1 MRVRPLS
8 RPEAMAFLTTRLRQ
22 VRAAERLAAERGE
35 LADVERERLGA
46 TAVAGRRRVHAGE
59 GRVYLVD
66 TVFLVEAPDRAS
78 LRERLELLRLE
89 ARGADIDLEPATFR
103 LADAWSAVLPGPAPR
118 PIAERNL
125 DSASLAASLLHA
137 ASDLYEPSGHLYGIA
152 RRTEAPIVLDRFGH
166 ASHNAIVLG
175 QTGTGKTMFT
185 GAEMGR
191 CFLRG
196 IRVLAVDPLGDY
208 RRLTGELGGT
218 YLELGAGAGL
228 NPFALTG
235 ATGDVGLTAKL
246 SRLTRLVAAMVGGL
260 SRDERP
266 VLDRALRA
274 VYQEAG
280 IGPDPATHDRTP
292 PTIADLAT
300 RIEAEPGGRALAGR
314 LERWASGSLAQLF
327 AAEGAPPLD
336 RRMLVIGLAA
346 ISDPEVRSVA
356 QLAALGV
363 LWDAVRRDL
372 ERKLVVVDEAWKVMR
387 QPSGAEF
394 VEELARS
401 ARHYHAGLQLAT
413 QDIVEFLRSDFGEPI
428 VKQCDIRVLFGQ
440 TPEGADAL
448 ARYFDLTA
456 AERRL
461 AAPRPPRRGPPLRR
475 AQPHRLRGGRRRA
488 RVRRAHHPSGRPGR
502 SLPSDEVCT
511 PRYRVRR
518 GCGCGCA
525 VALVVLL
532 ILTGSV
538 AVLVGNWAAL
548 AAPAIADAPP
558 AVADIPA
565 DYLVLY
571 EEAGARFGLDWPV
584 LAAVGKVETNH
595 GRNANGCAPNSAGA
609 RGPMQFLPATFAHAA
624 KLAGITDPDICD
636 PADAIPAAAAYL
648 KSNGAPDDWQRALY
662 RYNPVDWYPPLVMS
676 WAQRYGY
683 GALLVWPLDGPITQG
698 FGPTDLALE
707 PPRCYEGH
715 CYPHFHTGIDIAA
728 PLGTPVRAIAAG
740 QSSPSPGAWPTARS
754 WSRSSTSPTSS
765 ACTAT
770 CSPSSRSTSAS
781 RSSPASSSARSA

>member
-1 MRVRPLS
+1 MRLAPLARRSTTAPAPPARWPAAEPVDGALRVDGRLVGGFELAPVNLELMAEGEREAALESLAALYDAVPRPFTLLSVPADRPPHEHLGAIEERLAGRRAREWYRPYAALYRELAAAPRRPLRRTYLLLDAPSASELERSLGVVGRMAEEQGLPARHVEVDALSGLWSDVARSGAAYRLAAGIATGEDVLAAAALGRRWPAEIAPGWLASLLAVPGLVAAAMRVRPLS

-22 VRAAERLAAERGE
+22 VRAAERLASERGE

-66 TVFLVEAPDRAS
+66 TVFLVEAPDRTS
-78 LRERLELLRLE
+78 LGERLELLRLE
-89 ARGADIDLEPATFR
+89 AKGADIDLVPATFR

-118 PIAERNL
+118 PVAERNL

-175 QTGTGKTMFT
+175 QTGTGKTMFS

-196 IRVLAVDPLGDY
+196 IRILAVDPLGDY

-235 ATGDVGLTAKL
+235 ATGDVGLAAKL
-246 SRLTRLVAAMVGGL
+246 AALTRLVAAMVGGVA
-260 SRDERP
+260 RDERP
-266 VLDRALRA
+266 ILDRALRA
-274 VYQEAG
+274 VYQAAG
-280 IGPDPATHDRTP
+280 IGPDPATHDRRP
-292 PTIADLAT
+292 PTLADLANE
-300 RIEAEPGGRALAGR
+300 IEHQAGGRPLAGR
-314 LERWASGSLAQLF
+314 LERWASGSLAALF
-327 AAEGAPPLD
+327 DAEGAPPLD

-372 ERKLVVVDEAWKVMR
+372 EPKLVVVDEAWKVMR

-428 VKQCDIRVLFGQ
+428 VKQCDIRILFGQ
-440 TPEGADAL
+440 APEGADAL

-461 AAPRPPRRGPPLRR
+461 LLHA
-475 AQPHRLRGGRRRA
+475 
-488 RVRRAHHPSGRPGR
+488 RPGEGLLFVGR
-502 SLPSDEVCT
+502 SHTAFE
-511 PRYRVRR
+511 
-518 GCGCGCA
+518 A
-525 VALVVLL
+525 V
-532 ILTGSV
+532 V
-538 AVLVGNWAAL
+538 AEREYAAL
-548 AAPAIADAPP
+548 TTRPADLADLATPMRSAPP
-558 AVADIPA
+558 D
-565 DYLVLY
+565 
-571 EEAGARFGLDWPV
+571 
-584 LAAVGKVETNH
+584 
-595 GRNANGCAPNSAGA
+595 
-609 RGPMQFLPATFAHAA
+609 
-624 KLAGITDPDICD
+624 
-636 PADAIPAAAAYL
+636 
-648 KSNGAPDDWQRALY
+648 
-662 RYNPVDWYPPLVMS
+662 
-676 WAQRYGY
+676 
-683 GALLVWPLDGPITQG
+683 
-698 FGPTDLALE
+698 
-707 PPRCYEGH
+707 
-715 CYPHFHTGIDIAA
+715 TG
-728 PLGTPVRAIAAG
+728 
-740 QSSPSPGAWPTARS
+740 
-754 WSRSSTSPTSS
+754 
-765 ACTAT
+765 
-770 CSPSSRSTSAS
+770 
-781 RSSPASSSARSA
+781 

>member
-1 MRVRPLS
+1 MKLASVLRRPASPTPAPAAWPAAEPVDGALRIDGRLVGGFELAPVNLELMAEGEREAALESLAALYDAVPRPFSLLSVPADRPPHEHLSTIEEHLASRRAQHWYRPYAALYRELSAAPRRPLRRGYLLLDAPSGPELERALGVVGRMAEEQGLAARQVPGDDLVALWADLARLGGTYRLSAGLATAEDVLAAAALGRRWPAEIAPGWLAPLLAVPGVAAAAMRVRPLS

-22 VRAAERLAAERGE
+22 VRAAERLATERGE

-66 TVFLVEAPDRAS
+66 TVFLVEAADRAS

-89 ARGADIDLEPATFR
+89 ARGADIDLDPATFR

-125 DSASLAASLLHA
+125 DSGSLAASLLHA

-152 RRTEAPIVLDRFGH
+152 RRTEAPIVIDRFGH

-175 QTGTGKTMFT
+175 QTGTGKTMFS

-208 RRLTGELGGT
+208 RRLTAELGGT

-246 SRLTRLVAAMVGGL
+246 SSLTRLVAAMVGGL

-266 VLDRALRA
+266 ILDRALRG
-274 VYQEAG
+274 VYQDAG
-280 IGPDPATHDRTP
+280 IGPDPASHDRTP

-300 RIEAEPGGRALAGR
+300 RIEAEPSGRALAGR

-327 AAEGAPPLD
+327 SADGAPPLD
-336 RRMLVIGLAA
+336 RKMLVIGLAA

-356 QLAALGV
+356 QLAALSV

-413 QDIVEFLRSDFGEPI
+413 QDIVEFLRSDYGEAI
-428 VKQCDIRVLFGQ
+428 VKQCDIRILFGQ
-440 TPEGADAL
+440 APEGADAL

-461 AAPRPPRRGPPLRR
+461 LLHA
-475 AQPHRLRGGRRRA
+475 
-488 RVRRAHHPSGRPGR
+488 RPGEGLLFVGR
-502 SLPSDEVCT
+502 SHTAFE
-511 PRYRVRR
+511 
-518 GCGCGCA
+518 A
-525 VALVVLL
+525 V
-532 ILTGSV
+532 V
-538 AVLVGNWAAL
+538 AEREYAAL
-548 AAPAIADAPP
+548 TTRPADLADPSHPMRSAPP
-558 AVADIPA
+558 D
-565 DYLVLY
+565 
-571 EEAGARFGLDWPV
+571 
-584 LAAVGKVETNH
+584 
-595 GRNANGCAPNSAGA
+595 
-609 RGPMQFLPATFAHAA
+609 
-624 KLAGITDPDICD
+624 
-636 PADAIPAAAAYL
+636 
-648 KSNGAPDDWQRALY
+648 
-662 RYNPVDWYPPLVMS
+662 
-676 WAQRYGY
+676 
-683 GALLVWPLDGPITQG
+683 
-698 FGPTDLALE
+698 
-707 PPRCYEGH
+707 
-715 CYPHFHTGIDIAA
+715 TG
-728 PLGTPVRAIAAG
+728 
-740 QSSPSPGAWPTARS
+740 
-754 WSRSSTSPTSS
+754 
-765 ACTAT
+765 
-770 CSPSSRSTSAS
+770 
-781 RSSPASSSARSA
+781 